1 MKSALPGRAE
11 ITRRTFLKLAG
22 GTTLMASI
30 PSTASD
36 GALKALPERT
46 VEKDKFKF
54 DAVKGVI
61 EWGAKKEPY
70 KLIVDGLV
78 KKSQS
83 FSYAEIASFP
93 RIEQACDFHC
103 VEGWSVRDLP
113 WGGFRF
119 KEILSRIEPAGK
131 ATHVLFHS
139 FGTTI
144 SAPKG
149 QSHYIESLPMSELI
163 DPEREILLALTMHNR
178 PLPEE
183 HGSPLRLIAPYDLA
197 YKSIKFISRIEFI
210 NGERA
215 GWWTLANPIYPI
227 VARVPK
233 SRLQNR

>member
-1 MKSALPGRAE
+1 
-11 ITRRTFLKLAG
+11 
-22 GTTLMASI
+22 MASTSSSGSE
-30 PSTASD
+30 PNA
-36 GALKALPERT
+36 KALPERT
-46 VEKDKFKF
+46 VEKNRFQF
-54 DAVKGVI
+54 DPASGLIIWEK
-61 EWGAKKEPY
+61 KKEPY

-78 KKSQS
+78 KKPQS

-93 RIEQACDFHC
+93 RADQMSDFHC
-103 VEGWSVRDLP
+103 VEGWSVRDLK

-119 KEILSRIEPAGK
+119 KEILNRIEPNEN

-139 FGTTI
+139 FGITE
-144 SAPKG
+144 SSPKG
-149 QSHYIESLPMSELI
+149 QSHYIESLPMSDLT
-163 DPEREILLALTMHNR
+163 DPERQIILALTLNDR

-210 NGERA
+210 RGERA

-233 SRLQNR
+233 NRLRNR